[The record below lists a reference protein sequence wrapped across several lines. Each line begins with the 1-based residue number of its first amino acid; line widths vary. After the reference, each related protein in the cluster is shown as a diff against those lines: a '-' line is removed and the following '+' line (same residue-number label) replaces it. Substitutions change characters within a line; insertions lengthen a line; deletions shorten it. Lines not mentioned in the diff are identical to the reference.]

1 MKISTLGFYLLHPV
15 KALRRALYKVY
26 EIRHKDEPWLA
37 KRAVEYCEG
46 ILTKEMHGLEW
57 GSGRSTCWFAGRINH
72 LVSVEYD
79 QESSFS
85 AAELGGPWG
94 RSVVDSGAAS

>member
-46 ILTKEMHGLEW
+46 ILTKEVLLTSKWVDVM
-57 GSGRSTCWFAGRINH
+57 
-72 LVSVEYD
+72 VEA
-79 QESSFS
+79 SP
-85 AAELGGPWG
+85 G
-94 RSVVDSGAAS
+94 GAARLHLSA